1 MAEREL
7 SWKSVEDFAL
17 QQPEYAQL
25 VDEALRELLS
35 KINPQ
40 PVNTF
45 SSTPQYRVK
54 DANGNEIAFPI
65 TLTVEI

>member
-7 SWKSVEDFAL
+7 RWKSVEDFAL

-35 KINPQ
+35 RINPQ
-40 PVNTF
+40 SVATLGK
-45 SSTPQYRVK
+45 TPQYTVE
-54 DANGNEIAFPI
+54 DAAGNEIVFPI
-65 TLTVEI
+65 TLKVEI